1 MTYEQACRK
10 ARKNLA
16 EGKSRVSVVAET
28 MHGDPGYDV
37 ADAEDLDTFY
47 LGAKVVWDARDGDKP

>member
-1 MTYEQACRK
+1 MTYQEACHK
-10 ARKNLA
+10 AQRNLK

-37 ADAEDLDTFY
+37 ADTEDLATFY
-47 LGAKVVWDARDGDKP
+47 LGAQVVGDARDWEV